1 MVKTYG
7 KPTVEKKS
15 KTDPATPD
23 DNTSTAPYT
32 ITKTLPKHYRE
43 ALVLYTH
50 LRSNPLVD
58 YHDDILDADYRDYQ
72 DLEHKYANPQE
83 RKNMIRDTYGKTYWY
98 YYDYR

>member
-1 MVKTYG
+1 M
-7 KPTVEKKS
+7 
-15 KTDPATPD
+15 
-23 DNTSTAPYT
+23 
-32 ITKTLPKHYRE
+32 
-43 ALVLYTH
+43 LYTH

-58 YHDDILDADYRDYQ
+58 YHDDILDADYRDFQ